1 MNDRIDPL
9 MRRLQFLNTEG
20 DVPIYNPQSVQELS
34 HSGYGALCVGVC
46 IMACSTMYFIIGA
59 LRKNSGYPKIEFM
72 NAGITG
78 IAAFFYLIMFSGSG
92 KVYEISFD
100 AEGYIFWARYI
111 DWLLTTPLMLF
122 DLLTIAGSTKDDI
135 MFVVGVDLLM
145 IAFGFVGA
153 FVSPTTRAVFFI
165 LAILCFGF
173 IVMTLLQ
180 HIRYNKYGKAANK
193 LYAKVAY
200 LTIIVWSCYPF
211 VWLCSEGSRIFS
223 TTEEIIAYM
232 ILDVSSKCVFGYI
245 IVSERNALMAI
256 QAGVAGY
263 NQIVEAHSAE
273 TAG

>member
-1 MNDRIDPL
+1 M
-9 MRRLQFLNTEG
+9 
-20 DVPIYNPQSVQELS
+20 VV
-34 HSGYGALCVGVC
+34 
-46 IMACSTMYFIIGA
+46 STGYFIIQA
-59 LRKNSGYPKIEFM
+59 LRKNNGYQKIEFLS
-72 NAGITG
+72 AGITG

-122 DLLTIAGSTKDDI
+122 DLLTIAGSSKDDI
-135 MFVVGVDLLM
+135 MFIVGVDLLM

-153 FVSPTTRAVFFI
+153 FVSPTTRAIFFI

-180 HIRYNKYGKAANK
+180 HMRYNKYGESANK

-200 LTIIVWSCYPF
+200 LTIIVWTCYPF
-211 VWLCSEGSRIFS
+211 VWLCSEGSRMFS
-223 TTEEIIAYM
+223 TTMEIIAYM
-232 ILDVSSKCVFGYI
+232 LLDVSAKCIFSYI

-256 QAGVAGY
+256 QAGEAGY

-273 TAG
+273 T